1 MPISVNTHMAS
12 LTAQNSLN
20 TASKKMNTAME
31 RLSTGYKINSSKDD
45 AAGMAVS
52 TKLGYKLSCLAVA
65 KDNGQMGSS
74 LLNTTEGVYGVLQS
88 NLQRVR
94 DLTEQAANGTYGSD
108 SMLAITSEV
117 QARLEEISRLA
128 NSTEFNG
135 QYLLNGS
142 IDHAINLQLGITS
155 SKDSV
160 IELPEDLFAKA
171 TTTALFTT
179 KTFANISELV
189 KDSYKDDTTA
199 RAFLNDI
206 DKAME
211 KVTNRIT
218 TTGGIQQ
225 RIIAATE
232 SITVMSDSMTSAVG
246 LIQDADIAAE
256 STKYIKNQI
265 LQQTS
270 TAMLSSANQI
280 PALAL
285 SLLG

>member
-1 MPISVNTHMAS
+1 MSISVNTNMSA
-12 LTAQNSLN
+12 LTAQNSLYKATN
-20 TASKKMNTAME
+20 NMNTAME

-52 TKLGYKLSCLAVA
+52 TKLAYKLSCLSVA

-117 QARLEEISRLA
+117 EARLEEISRLA
-128 NSTEFNG
+128 RATEFNG
-135 QYLLNGS
+135 QFLLDGS
-142 IDHAINLQLGITS
+142 IDHDINLQIGINS
-155 SKDSV
+155 EDYSV

-171 TTTALFTT
+171 TTTALFNT
-179 KTFANISELV
+179 KTFASISDLV

-199 RAFLNDI
+199 RAFLKDI
-206 DKAME
+206 DNAIST
-211 KVTNRIT
+211 VTNRIT

-232 SITVMSDSMTSAVG
+232 SISVMSDNMTSAVG
-246 LIQDADIAAE
+246 IIQDADIAEE
-256 STKYIKNQI
+256 STNYIKNQI

-285 SLLG
+285 NLLG